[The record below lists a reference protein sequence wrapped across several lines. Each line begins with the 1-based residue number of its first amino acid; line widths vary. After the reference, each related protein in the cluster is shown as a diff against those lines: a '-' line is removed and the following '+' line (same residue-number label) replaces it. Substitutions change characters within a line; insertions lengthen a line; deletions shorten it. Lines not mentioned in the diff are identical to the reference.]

1 MRIRCGLSA
10 MDEAAA
16 AAALPRSLF
25 AVTIR
30 DAGELVGM
38 GRVVGDGLHVQ
49 VVDIAV
55 TPDRQGSGLS
65 RIVLDEIGRYLLDLP
80 ASTVIS
86 LFADVDW
93 LYGKYGFT
101 TPRQSAGMFLTDRR
115 ALAARVGR
123 A

>member
-1 MRIRCGLSA
+1 

-65 RIVLDEIGRYLLDLP
+65 RIVLDEIGRYLLGLP